1 MYFNI
6 NLLIGV
12 KTMDMKQTIQGML
25 KENTGTHMLDSGGDN
40 NRRWQ
45 KNQSINFDGTDSI
58 YFDDCSIYRS
68 TYHYLI
74 DNLSITKE
82 SKIYQEKYNQFIKDS
97 EECYLVDMENFV
109 DYLQNQDILQDD
121 DYIVGN
127 TPKSNNTYNYD
138 NLIDQVLQYIIF
150 YSNNEYYIL
159 LQIHGGC
166 DVRGG
171 YTAPKIFK
179 IEDIEN
185 FISQQYNCEVTTKKA
200 NYSSDDTYH
209 FYKDGSTEHGTFEYE
224 HIYSEGITEVF

>member
-1 MYFNI
+1 
-6 NLLIGV
+6 
-12 KTMDMKQTIQGML
+12 MDIKQTIQGML

-45 KNQSINFDGTDSI
+45 KNQLINFDGTDSI

-97 EECYLVDMENFV
+97 EECYLVDMENFI
-109 DYLQNQDILQDD
+109 DHLQDKDILIEDN
-121 DYIVGN
+121 YMIN
-127 TPKSNNTYNYD
+127 KKPECNNTYNYD

-150 YSNNEYYIL
+150 YDGNDYYII

-171 YTAPKIFK
+171 YTAPKIFQLD
-179 IEDIEN
+179 DIEE
-185 FISQQYNCEVTTKKA
+185 FISQQYNCNVTTKKG
-200 NYSSDDTYH
+200 NLYYSDDTYH
-209 FYKDGSTEHGTFEYE
+209 FYNDDVSNKSVDYE
-224 HIYSEGITEVF
+224 QVYSEGITSVS